1 MRAELHVADGFL
13 AEHNMSPEQVADAVE
28 KAMLKM
34 AHPETSATIG
44 MTGKLVL
51 LDESPEP
58 VGYVES
64 NDVIHV
70 AADTTGHIYPSAAA
84 STFVDAAAKA
94 IRAKLVVGKP
104 SFGLMPYRL
113 NSGQLLGFDWHD
125 DEGNAISFT
134 FYVAHTSELPAHVDP
149 NGDDIAVRDLTD
161 ALLLCRLIAER
172 VNGDACGII

>member
-1 MRAELHVADGFL
+1 
-13 AEHNMSPEQVADAVE
+13 MSPEQVTDAVE
-28 KAMLKM
+28 KAILKM
-34 AHPETSATIG
+34 VHPETCATIG
-44 MTGKLVL
+44 MTGKLFL

-58 VGYVES
+58 QGYVES

-84 STFVDAAAKA
+84 SAFADAAANA
-94 IRAKLVVGKP
+94 IRAKLVTGKRT
-104 SFGLMPYRL
+104 FALMPYRL

-125 DEGNAISFT
+125 EAKNAISFT
-134 FYVAHTSELPAHVDP
+134 FYVAQASKLPAQVDP

-172 VNGDACGII
+172 VNGDACGTI